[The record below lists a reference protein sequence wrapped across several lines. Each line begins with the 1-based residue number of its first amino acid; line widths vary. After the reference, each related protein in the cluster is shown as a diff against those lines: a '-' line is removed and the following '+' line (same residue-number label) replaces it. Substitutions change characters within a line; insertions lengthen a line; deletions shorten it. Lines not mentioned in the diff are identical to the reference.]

1 MSRVVEAVGET
12 GGDWHT
18 SERDGRRASTAPP
31 DPSIP
36 LTPPASSFASP
47 TASLMTRPSRRTRI
61 VCTLGPATDS
71 PEAIR
76 ALVEAGMDVARL
88 NFSHGSHDDHR
99 RTIEWV
105 RAEAVRAG
113 RVLPI
118 LQDLQGPKIRLGAMK
133 DGGVLVAQGAR
144 LVLTAEPMDE
154 GTAERAHVSY
164 DALAEEVSP
173 GSRILIDD
181 GNIEVVCTGVQG
193 ADVQTEVV
201 VGGPLRSRKGVNLP
215 LLKAARPSM
224 TEKDIRDLAFGLA
237 HDVEFVALSFVR
249 TGSDV
254 VDLLDRVQA
263 GGKDVSVV
271 SKIEKPEAVEDF
283 DAILSR
289 SYGIMV
295 ARGDLG
301 IEIPMQDVPIVQKRL
316 IRSCLDAAK
325 PVITA
330 TQMLE
335 SMIHNPRP
343 TRAEATDVAN
353 AVFDGTDAVML
364 SGETAAGAYPV
375 QAVMAMDEI
384 IRAAEASRR
393 VLGGQEAADIV
404 THRADRVTQAISFT
418 AVRLAQEVGA
428 VALCCLTH
436 SGSTA
441 RAIARHRPDVPIY
454 AFTDDP
460 QAVGR
465 IALTWGTQP
474 IRIQFQKHT
483 DDALRAVH
491 YGLLDRGLAR
501 RGDKVVITA
510 GLPLPE
516 MGLTNMVHVATVGEG
531 WG

>member
-1 MSRVVEAVGET
+1 M
-12 GGDWHT
+12 H
-18 SERDGRRASTAPP
+18 
-31 DPSIP
+31 
-36 LTPPASSFASP
+36 
-47 TASLMTRPSRRTRI
+47 RPSRRTRI
-61 VCTLGPATDS
+61 VCTLGPATAS
-71 PEAIR
+71 PDGIR

-99 RTIEWV
+99 RSIEWV
-105 RAEAVRAG
+105 RAEAERAG
-113 RVLPI
+113 RVIPI
-118 LQDLQGPKIRLGAMK
+118 VQDLQGPKIRLGVMQG
-133 DGGVLVAQGAR
+133 DGVLVEPGAR
-144 LVLTAEPMDE
+144 LVLTAEPMAE
-154 GTAERAHVSY
+154 GTAKRAFVSY
-164 DALAEEVSP
+164 DALADEVAP

-181 GNIEVVCTGVQG
+181 GNIEVVVTDVQG
-193 ADVQTEVV
+193 ADVVTEVV

-215 LLKAARPSM
+215 LLKAARPSL
-224 TEKDIRDLAFGLA
+224 TEKDIKDLAFGLA
-237 HDVEFVALSFVR
+237 HDVEFMALSFVR

-254 VDLLDRVQA
+254 VDLLDRIQA
-263 GGKDVSVV
+263 GGKAISVI

-283 DAILSR
+283 DAILGR
-289 SYGIMV
+289 SDGIMV

-301 IEIPMQDVPIVQKRL
+301 IEIPLQDVPIVQKRL
-316 IRSCLDAAK
+316 IRACLDAGK

-335 SMIHNPRP
+335 SMILNPRP

-364 SGETAAGAYPV
+364 SGETAAGKYPIR
-375 QAVMAMDEI
+375 AVEVMDEI

-393 VLGGQEAADIV
+393 VLGGQEAADTV

-441 RAIARHRPDVPIY
+441 RAIARHRPDVPIF

-460 QAVGR
+460 RAVGR
-465 IALTWGTQP
+465 IALTWGTEP
-474 IRIQFQKHT
+474 IQIQYQKHT

-491 YGLLDRGLAR
+491 QGLLERGLAQ
-501 RGDKVVITA
+501 RGDRVVITA

-516 MGLTNMVHVATVGEG
+516 MGLTNMVHVATLGEG